1 MAETTG
7 IVQRLN
13 VSHGW
18 AAACVWIGP
27 TPVNTELLFI
37 QPQAGDSAASVAFQG
52 NMVDALSAALVSR
65 REVVAVH
72 GDTSARVTSLRIDP
86 A

>member
-13 VSHGW
+13 VIPGLTI
-18 AAACVWIGP
+18 ACIWIGP

-37 QPQAGDSAASVAFQG
+37 QPQAGDPAASGMFQTS
-52 NMVDALSAALVSR
+52 MLDVLAAAIVSR
-65 REVVAVH
+65 REVVAIH
-72 GDTSARVTSLRIDP
+72 SDNSARVTALRLDP

>member
-13 VSHGW
+13 VIPG
-18 AAACVWIGP
+18 AATACIWIGP
-27 TPVNTELLFI
+27 TPVNTELLFV
-37 QPQAGDSAASVAFQG
+37 QAQAGDSAAIAAFQG
-52 NMVDALSAALVSR
+52 SIVDALGAAVVSR

-72 GDTSARVTSLRIDP
+72 ADDSARVTSLRIEP